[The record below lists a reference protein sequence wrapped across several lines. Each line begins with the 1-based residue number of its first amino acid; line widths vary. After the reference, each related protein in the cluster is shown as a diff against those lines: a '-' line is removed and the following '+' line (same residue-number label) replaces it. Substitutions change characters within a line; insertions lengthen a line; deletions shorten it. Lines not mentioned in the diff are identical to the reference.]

1 MSDWGFLYEN
11 LASHGYIVVTLQ
23 HQLKTDSSS
32 PKYSSIL
39 GKRNIG
45 NYAKVIRNT
54 HFVFKWL
61 QDKNEVK
68 FYNTLDLKR
77 ICLMGYSMGA
87 NAAKLLAQKAWYGH
101 NVTLFPHDDKNNVK
115 ECVVAIDGRRVM
127 FPYKK
132 NIPLFLAINGER
144 ETKQRGSGEYDVMK
158 SLNIKFKH
166 YKNTNHGSFID
177 HAYVNFPN
185 VAMPDIFW
193 YNGSTEERIAFF
205 DELRQD
211 ILDFLKENIG
221 LYKIVSK

>member
-1 MSDWGFLYEN
+1 LHPW
-11 LASHGYIVVTLQ
+11 
-23 HQLKTDSSS
+23 
-32 PKYSSIL
+32 
-39 GKRNIG
+39 
-45 NYAKVIRNT
+45 NT
-54 HFVFKWL
+54 PL
-61 QDKNEVK
+61 N
-68 FYNTLDLKR
+68 LKR

-87 NAAKLLAQKAWYGH
+87 NSAKLLAHKVSYR
-101 NVTLFPHDDKNNVK
+101 NSITLFPHDDISDIK
-115 ECVVAIDGRRVM
+115 ECVITLDGRGII
-127 FPYKK
+127 FPYKR
-132 NIPLFLAINGER
+132 NIPLFLIINSER
-144 ETKQRGSGEYDVMK
+144 EEMQKENGEYDVMRN
-158 SLNIKFKH
+158 LNIKFKH